1 MSPHVESL
9 AKQAHVDPPCSVVSC
24 CRTTSLADSFAPL
37 KLAWRG
43 SADRL
48 GHDRH
53 LGFHGFQKATS
64 FGKSGRY
71 LLLKFIFL
79 SFFLSF
85 HPSIHPYLS
94 MQKAFFFRTLC
105 LPRSLSLPSSLSV
118 CFFCF
123 YARPS
128 PEHSVPPESCETHR
142 GCSAT
147 STARA
152 GILQLQ
158 DQQAPGGVRPAPAK
172 ELAGCSA
179 SGRRCR
185 TNHDAFMM
193 TERIKK
199 TRMMHHLLS

>member
-1 MSPHVESL
+1 M
-9 AKQAHVDPPCSVVSC
+9 
-24 CRTTSLADSFAPL
+24 ADSFAPL

-43 SADRL
+43 SADSL

-53 LGFHGFQKATS
+53 LCFHGFQKATS

-79 SFFLSF
+79 SFHPSLCERPFFPNSLSPSVSLPPILSF
-85 HPSIHPYLS
+85 
-94 MQKAFFFRTLC
+94 R
-105 LPRSLSLPSSLSV
+105 

-152 GILQLQ
+152 GVLQLQ
-158 DQQAPGGVRPAPAK
+158 DQPAPGGVRPAPAK
-172 ELAGCSA
+172 ELAAAPAADGA
-179 SGRRCR
+179 GP
-185 TNHDAFMM
+185 T
-193 TERIKK
+193 T
-199 TRMMHHLLS
+199 MHS